1 MAEPPGR
8 EPRYRRYWRY
18 YNRPYPGFGCLYMLI
33 LFLLL
38 WFLLSLIVDALV
50 IW

>member
-8 EPRYRRYWRY
+8 EPRYRRY
-18 YNRPYPGFGCLYMLI
+18 YNRPYAGFGCLYMLI

-38 WFLLSLIVDALV
+38 WFLLSLIIDALV